1 MHQMADIESLVRE
14 LECVRGLAQ
23 RYAEAVRNHFGA
35 RLKCARL
42 FGSAARGDWTK
53 ESDIDVLIILDH
65 MAPADFDYLIDTAMR
80 MGVLDSGM
88 LLQPLPMTKDEFD
101 EMKRRERRLAL
112 DIEQEGIEL

>member
-14 LECVRGLAQ
+14 LERVRGLAQ
-23 RYAEAVRNHFGA
+23 RYAETVRNHFGA
-35 RLKCARL
+35 RLKRARL

-53 ESDIDVLIILDH
+53 ESDIDVLILLDH
-65 MAPADFDYLIDTAMR
+65 VAPSDFDYLIDTAIR

-88 LLQPLPMTKDEFD
+88 LLQPLPMAADEFE
-101 EMKRRERRLAL
+101 EMKRRERQLAL